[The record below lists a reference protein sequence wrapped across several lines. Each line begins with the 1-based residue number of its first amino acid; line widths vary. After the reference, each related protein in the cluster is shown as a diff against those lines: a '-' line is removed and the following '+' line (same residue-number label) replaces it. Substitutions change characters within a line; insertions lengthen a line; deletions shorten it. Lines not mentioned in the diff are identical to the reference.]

1 MGNQDMSGHRGKQE
15 EKTKGP
21 HKRPRK
27 LNQSSPPIKITA
39 PVEYVKS
46 SMVICSTIQKLGLL

>member
-1 MGNQDMSGHRGKQE
+1 MGTQDMSGHRGKQE
-15 EKTKGP
+15 EKTKA
-21 HKRPRK
+21 RPRK